1 MNHER
6 HTDHALGR
14 FLKRTTEKRDTL
26 AVVAVLLLI
35 FVGFLITRGATPASS
50 ELSYIEYSPLGQ
62 EAGSVVPASCDSKP
76 LPGSHFNGDC
86 VALCPSGSGYYDRYF
101 DPSASTCGPAC
112 VANVGQTCYLSNSCG
127 QKSAAGIIQCDGTC
141 GNKLETDILTP
152 SKHYVGTFDDF
163 RGGYEGG
170 ICTLAGRPAW
180 TGNYACAPD
189 LNSYGCTNYDKSG
202 VCSEYGVTAY
212 YAESRHNGNWGS
224 FAAGQGLCAE
234 TGIKWIECG
243 PAISAPPDSNCP
255 ASPLSPTNPGTPTTP
270 DPNTPDPNTP
280 VPPVC
285 DTSQGSACT
294 SPANSCGKTQSD
306 GTIQC
311 DGSCSSTAPAET
323 TCPPMTPI
331 ISALWQGSSY
341 LGPSGLAYA
350 SNGYQVLA
358 QATSPYGSN
367 LNYYFEWQ
375 APGDTAAAQ
384 WSGWTG
390 SGGWGSV
397 NHYADY
403 RPGVYYVR
411 AAAYDDTNRSSAWS
425 DWLPITLTIPPLSV
439 SCAGAPGNPYIGQP
453 VTWNSSVVGGSG
465 SYIYVWS
472 GTEDLWNTNPT
483 AQKAY
488 ATAGPKQASL
498 SVTDSKSGETASAT
512 CTNSETGGASINV
525 QACTA
530 SLTAS
535 PSTIEQG
542 ETTSLSWTVSGGFLC
557 ASSCSGGTGFDTG
570 GAISGIASPSSL
582 PTPPTTSY
590 TLSCVAGTYGPP
602 PSANATVTVIA
613 PDVTFTVNNQGA
625 GGPGGGTPPRVDPA
639 VPNNVSLSWSPANP
653 SAVACTITKN
663 GLPWKSG
670 LNGSG
675 VTDSVT
681 VQTTY
686 TIDCRNKLG
695 FHVTKSIV
703 VNVLVNYNEF

>member
-1 MNHER
+1 
-6 HTDHALGR
+6 
-14 FLKRTTEKRDTL
+14 
-26 AVVAVLLLI
+26 
-35 FVGFLITRGATPASS
+35 
-50 ELSYIEYSPLGQ
+50 
-62 EAGSVVPASCDSKP
+62 
-76 LPGSHFNGDC
+76 LP
-86 VALCPSGSGYYDRYF
+86 
-101 DPSASTCGPAC
+101 T
-112 VANVGQTCYLSNSCG
+112 
-127 QKSAAGIIQCDGTC
+127 
-141 GNKLETDILTP
+141 
-152 SKHYVGTFDDF
+152 
-163 RGGYEGG
+163 
-170 ICTLAGRPAW
+170 
-180 TGNYACAPD
+180 
-189 LNSYGCTNYDKSG
+189 
-202 VCSEYGVTAY
+202 
-212 YAESRHNGNWGS
+212 
-224 FAAGQGLCAE
+224 
-234 TGIKWIECG
+234 
-243 PAISAPPDSNCP
+243 
-255 ASPLSPTNPGTPTTP
+255 
-270 DPNTPDPNTP
+270 DPNTPTLPPEPTPDPTTP
-280 VPPVC
+280 LPP
-285 DTSQGSACT
+285 T
-294 SPANSCGKTQSD
+294 
-306 GTIQC
+306 
-311 DGSCSSTAPAET
+311 
-323 TCPPMTPI
+323 TPI

-341 LGPSGLAYA
+341 LGPNGLAYF
-350 SNGYQVLA
+350 SGGYQVLA
-358 QATSPYGSN
+358 QATSPSGSN

-411 AAAYDDTNRSSAWS
+411 AAAYDDTNNPSAWS
-425 DWLPITLTIPPLSV
+425 NWLPITLTIPPLSV
-439 SCAGAPGNPYIGQP
+439 SCTGAPGNPYIGQP

-542 ETTSLSWTVSGGFLC
+542 ETTSLSWTVSGGSLC

-582 PTPPTTSY
+582 PTPPSTSY

-686 TIDCRNKLG
+686 TIDCSNKLG